1 MSRQTA
7 RVLFV
12 ALFSILIEM
21 VGVPTLSGSVNMSDN
36 VVKTREYRPVSCV
49 IFSVLAVILVV
60 ADQLL
65 KRAVVKNIGVY
76 EQVDVIKGFFSLY
89 HCRNTGSAFSL
100 FADKAWGI
108 YLLTGISVVLG
119 LGIFFL
125 MLYAAL
131 YDMKLLSV
139 AFCLL
144 SSGALGNLI
153 DRFVGAFL
161 VQLKLAGAALS
172 LFVSDIG
179 TVHVAVHGIAA
190 DAAERLAVEG
200 DHILI
205 SGTAI
210 NLDCFVIRP
219 KTTGFDISIVGGI
232 GDPLTV

>member
-1 MSRQTA
+1 
-7 RVLFV
+7 
-12 ALFSILIEM
+12 M
-21 VGVPTLSGSVNMSDN
+21 VGVPTLSVSVNMSDN

-100 FADKAWGI
+100 FADKPWGI

-144 SSGALGNLI
+144 SSGAIGNLI
-153 DRFVGAFL
+153 DRFALKYVVDFL
-161 VQLKLAGAALS
+161 RFDFGSYTFPIFNFADICAV
-172 LFVSDIG
+172 IG
-179 TVHVAVHGIAA
+179 TGLLICIILFGSKYFEEFWNLLTKKGKTK
-190 DAAERLAVEG
+190 DAA
-200 DHILI
+200 
-205 SGTAI
+205 
-210 NLDCFVIRP
+210 
-219 KTTGFDISIVGGI
+219 
-232 GDPLTV
+232 